1 MKILITEK
9 INQKGLEM
17 IEQSGFT
24 VINAYGNE
32 EIINKNISEVEGI
45 VVRTFPLNSNLL
57 KKAKKLKIISKHGV
71 GIDNIDTEYCS
82 NNGIVITK
90 TPGANSLSVAEH
102 AFSMM
107 ISLSKNLKH
116 ISKEYVANGFE
127 AKNNI
132 IGFEMSNKTLGI
144 IGLGSIGQNLLK
156 LTKGFNMRVL
166 AFDPYLKNK
175 VDGVK
180 IVEEIEELIVSS
192 DFISIH
198 CALTDSTR
206 NLINY
211 EKLKKMKKNAIL
223 VNCARG
229 GIINENDLI
238 KAINENLIY
247 GAGLDVTEKEPLEK
261 DDELFN
267 HDNIII
273 TPHSAVS
280 TKEASENVAIIAA
293 TNIINYFKEE

>member
-17 IEQSGFT
+17 IQQSGFT

-156 LTKGFNMRVL
+156 LTKGFNMKVL

>member
-156 LTKGFNMRVL
+156 LTKGFNMKVL

>member
-132 IGFEMSNKTLGI
+132 IGYEMSNKTLGI

-156 LTKGFNMRVL
+156 LTKGFDMKVL